1 MRNDQADALRILR
14 EQRTAAAPAR
24 CRCRR
29 ARSRLLL
36 LVVETSGSHR
46 TWTSS
51 PPLRRRDS
59 EPPRG
64 QGSTDD
70 RPLPPRPRQ
79 FDRQRISSSKR
90 LRPAPAARATTRRR
104 ALLSFVSPVVSR
116 FSPPPPHPTP
126 ECPR

>member
-1 MRNDQADALRILR
+1 MRNDRADALRILR
-14 EQRTAAAPAR
+14 EQRTTAAPAR

-36 LVVETSGSHR
+36 LVAETSGSHR

-79 FDRQRISSSKR
+79 FDGRRISSSKR
-90 LRPAPAARATTRRR
+90 LRPAPAAPPTTRPR
-104 ALLSFVSPVVSR
+104 ALLSRLLPL
-116 FSPPPPHPTP
+116 FSGLS
-126 ECPR
+126 